1 MWRRLARLASLG
13 LWLLVIAQAGGQNAP
28 PGSTS
33 GQTVTNPLQIAV
45 RGCLKHIDKSGEYS
59 IADDN
64 GKTWKLTPNG
74 VDLAEHVNHRVL
86 ITGKLETAGE
96 QVVGLRVLTVKTL
109 STSCAP

>member
-1 MWRRLARLASLG
+1 MWRRLARLASFG
-13 LWLLVIAQAGGQNAP
+13 LWLLVVAQASGQNAQ
-28 PGSTS
+28 PGGSP
-33 GQTVTNPLQIAV
+33 GRIVTNPLQIAV
-45 RGCLKHIDKSGEYS
+45 RGCMKYINKSGEYS
-59 IADDN
+59 ITDDN
-64 GKTWKLTPNG
+64 GKTWKLTSNG

>member
-1 MWRRLARLASLG
+1 MWCRLARLASLG
-13 LWLLVIAQAGGQNAP
+13 LFLVAIAGARGQNTQ
-28 PGSTS
+28 PGASP
-33 GQTVTNPLQIAV
+33 GGTVTNPLQIAV
-45 RGCLKHIDKSGEYS
+45 RGCLKHIDKSGDYS

-86 ITGKLETAGE
+86 ITGKPETAGE

-109 STSCAP
+109 STTCAP